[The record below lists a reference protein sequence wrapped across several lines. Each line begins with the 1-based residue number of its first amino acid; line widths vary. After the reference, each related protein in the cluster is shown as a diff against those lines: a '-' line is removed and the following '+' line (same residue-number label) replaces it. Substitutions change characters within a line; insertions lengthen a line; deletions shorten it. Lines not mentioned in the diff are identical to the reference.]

1 MASFF
6 KRMLPVR
13 RSQSPV
19 QVPEEIRA
27 ASDAAHLLLPSP
39 NNVKEEE
46 QPFEE
51 FEKIVHRYPEFKHLM
66 EQLIHMLDLRSYR
79 LKLVVAKLF
88 VKLWQQRSVDPNTGI
103 QRSQEQLLE
112 ILKQPCTQVEL
123 QIFMKGLPEQ
133 LDRAEELQIFMK
145 GLPEQLDKEEET
157 TAESNNGSPPTFTK
171 HEAMNIIFQP
181 IVEIAISGIDIV
193 YSNEI
198 ISNEKGIPQSVKT
211 VRALEKYAAPPC
223 GLKMR
228 KQEYNELSDEDKATA
243 NSISQKYAGGRR
255 HMRKTKKSRC
265 KKTRKLRR
273 R

>member
-1 MASFF
+1 MASFL
-6 KRMLPVR
+6 KKMLPVP

-19 QVPEEIRA
+19 HIPEEIKA

-39 NNVKEEE
+39 NNVKQEEI
-46 QPFEE
+46 PFEE
-51 FEKIVHRYPEFKHLM
+51 FEKIVHKYPEFKHLM

-112 ILKQPCTQVEL
+112 ILKQPCAQVEL

-133 LDRAEELQIFMK
+133 LDRAEEIS
-145 GLPEQLDKEEET
+145 
-157 TAESNNGSPPTFTK
+157 AESNNDSTPSFTIY
-171 HEAMNIIFQP
+171 EAMNIIFQP
-181 IVEIAISGIDIV
+181 IVEIAISGMDV
-193 YSNEI
+193 VFSNEI

-223 GLKMR
+223 GLKIR
-228 KQEYNELSDEDKATA
+228 KPEYNALRNDDKITA
-243 NSISQKYAGGRR
+243 NSLSQKYSGGRR
-255 HMRKTKKSRC
+255 NMRKTKKSRC

>member
-39 NNVKEEE
+39 NNLKEEE
-46 QPFEE
+46 QPFED
-51 FEKIVHRYPEFKHLM
+51 FEKIVKGHPEFKHLM
-66 EQLIHMLDLRSYR
+66 EQLIHMLDLRTYR

-88 VKLWQQRSVDPNTGI
+88 ERLWPQRSVDPNTGI

-112 ILKQPCTQVEL
+112 ILNQPCAQVEL
-123 QIFMKGLPEQ
+123 E
-133 LDRAEELQIFMK
+133 IFMK
-145 GLPEQLDKEEET
+145 GLPEQLDKEEEI
-157 TAESNNGSPPTFTK
+157 TAESNNGSSPTFTK
-171 HEAMNIIFQP
+171 EEAMNIIFQP
-181 IVEIAISGIDIV
+181 MVEFAISGMDV
-193 YSNEI
+193 VFSNEI

-223 GLKMR
+223 GLKIL
-228 KQEYNELSDEDKATA
+228 KPEYNALRNDDKITA
-243 NSISQKYAGGRR
+243 NALSQKYSGGRK
-255 HMRKTKKSRC
+255 HIRKTKKSRG
-265 KKTRKLRR
+265 KKTRRLRR
-273 R
+273 SASNKRR